1 MKTTTTTTQTLS
13 SRQAEI
19 ADIYAATYPQ
29 SFTVLVAR
37 AKTGDAR
44 ACKALGDNMARV
56 AYPASISGSDALEIA
71 KIGMRA

>member
-1 MKTTTTTTQTLS
+1 MLTTRQT
-13 SRQAEI
+13 EI
-19 ADIYAATYPQ
+19 ADIYATTYPR

-56 AYPASISGSDALEIA
+56 AYPASISGPDALEIA
-71 KIGMRA
+71 KIGMDA

>member
-1 MKTTTTTTQTLS
+1 MLTTRQT
-13 SRQAEI
+13 EI
-19 ADIYAATYPQ
+19 ADIYATTYPR

-56 AYPASISGSDALEIA
+56 AYPASISGPDALEIA
-71 KIGMRA
+71 KIGMHA